1 MAMKYCFFSALHH
14 EAYVAPQ
21 AEELAF
27 GTEGMLCISLE
38 DGNVDP
44 GQGEDWGD
52 F

>member
-1 MAMKYCFFSALHH
+1 MKMKYCFFTALHH

-21 AEELAF
+21 AEELTF
-27 GTEGMLCISLE
+27 GAEGMMCTSL
-38 DGNVDP
+38 DSDLVDP